1 MCFAVSLGAFAQ
13 DEVNNTG
20 KKIEANH
27 MEFSD
32 TRKTASNEPTVFETL
47 SCPEGTVVG
56 GSYEQSAQYVG
67 YQNADMG
74 RIETKTRFYQSFSG

>member
-32 TRKTASNEPTVFETL
+32 TRKTASNELPYL
-47 SCPEGTVVG
+47 KPSP
-56 GSYEQSAQYVG
+56 APK
-67 YQNADMG
+67 ALW
-74 RIETKTRFYQSFSG
+74 

>member
-32 TRKTASNEPTVFETL
+32 TRKTASNEPTVFETPPAPKAL
-47 SCPEGTVVG
+47 W
-56 GSYEQSAQYVG
+56 
-67 YQNADMG
+67 
-74 RIETKTRFYQSFSG
+74 